1 MFSELFDFMKT
12 SSQDIIHNKKVN
24 LGNRRIK
31 SISSFSSNSIFYFPV
46 VISDQCQMDEVTMIQ
61 RALEK
66 QYASFIVAC
75 ISQIPFHRVSSGDA
89 FAVDEYLKQF
99 HQNMGVSPGK
109 DAFAKAYNAA
119 SLAGVRLPFEESASR
134 VESVE
139 DFFARVWNESV
150 EKECDYVTYLA
161 ENYISIND
169 VFNESAS
176 DPYTKALTEKY
187 KLVNEE
193 LEEWGFIGTN
203 PPESITEMTDLGYEP
218 QDPDTTVSDDPLDSN
233 DTDSEH
239 VDGIEAVPGQLVT
252 EAANPVDR
260 VKYTLES
267 ISDNKIRSCK
277 NRSKLRSIESKLK
290 GLKKKY
296 TNYLVRYKRRYEE
309 NKSNGTKKKL
319 HIRFNKESIK
329 DPKSFMKEYG
339 SYMKIINHKLKL
351 CEERR
356 EELTSRSGKGKVV
369 TANETVAFDMTYS
382 DYLQNEAA
390 MSAKARNGLADD
402 VFGLPSKRKYPLND
416 AKHVK
421 LAIQMS
427 GHINNKAELEELASN
442 IAKRAGE
449 LDMEI
454 TVSKKNA
461 LHDYMPKSM
470 QESVEED
477 PLTDLTSLDE
487 NALDMLIESIDS
499 DLNASDSEIFVL
511 TEARGVNWED
521 RAHKLAGVARN
532 AKSREAVANYKADK
546 LADKLQ
552 RSSQYNASLK
562 RQLNSKDA
570 EHQKEIGKI
579 KSDYE
584 TRLRNA
590 RSDVKDAERN
600 ADIERG
606 NMQNQIDMT
615 QGQLDKAN
623 SQLNK
628 YQADEKLRARNAGRN
643 DLNMARRRNKGIT
656 SSDDYN
662 QRTFDREVF
671 TKMDMQKCNEMV
683 PTFTKATIGFIVD
696 ETEEVVNRDLLVGIK
711 TYVHRVKTSDLTSEI
726 YNAIMN
732 KRKFLKFVKFISGE
746 ERSLA
751 DLLFGVRELKG
762 DALKTTNSGTRWSA
776 AFKNRKRMSKMSIP
790 FLMNNYLPN
799 GTIVITMNEVDY
811 IKSEYGV
818 DIMRSD
824 HCRML
829 MDANFLLGF
838 VVLDQTNEIAHVMY
852 DGINGGS
859 FQQYSYAALEREQ
872 QNSDRAMKEMFRLMN
887 R

>member
-119 SLAGVRLPFEESASR
+119 SLAGVRLPFEESASG

-176 DPYTKALTEKY
+176 DPYTKALTDKY

-218 QDPDTTVSDDPLDSN
+218 QDPDTTVSDDPLYSN

-239 VDGIEAVPGQLVT
+239 VDGVEAIPGQLVT

-277 NRSKLRSIESKLK
+277 NRSKIRSIESKLK

-296 TNYLVRYKRRYEE
+296 TNYLIRYKRRYEE
-309 NKSNGTKKKL
+309 NKSNGTKKKI

-356 EELTSRSGKGKVV
+356 EELTSRAGKGNVV

-390 MSAKARNGLADD
+390 MSAKARNSLADD

-427 GHINNKAELEELASN
+427 GHLNNKAELEELASN

-499 DLNASDSEIFVL
+499 DLNAPDSEIFIL
-511 TEARGVNWED
+511 TEDGKVND
-521 RAHKLAGVARN
+521 PK
-532 AKSREAVANYKADK
+532 
-546 LADKLQ
+546 Q
-552 RSSQYNASLK
+552 
-562 RQLNSKDA
+562 
-570 EHQKEIGKI
+570 
-579 KSDYE
+579 
-584 TRLRNA
+584 
-590 RSDVKDAERN
+590 
-600 ADIERG
+600 
-606 NMQNQIDMT
+606 NMVT
-615 QGQLDKAN
+615 KAN
-623 SQLNK
+623 EREK
-628 YQADEKLRARNAGRN
+628 ADEKLRARNSGRN
-643 DLNMARRRNKGIT
+643 DLNMARRRNRGIT
-656 SSDDYN
+656 SSDDCN

-811 IKSEYGV
+811 IKSEYGI

>member
-119 SLAGVRLPFEESASR
+119 SLAGVRLPFEESASG
-134 VESVE
+134 VESVG

-161 ENYISIND
+161 DNYISIND

-176 DPYTKALTEKY
+176 DPYTKALTDKY

-239 VDGIEAVPGQLVT
+239 VDGVEAIPGQLVT
-252 EAANPVDR
+252 EAANPIDR

-296 TNYLVRYKRRYEE
+296 TNYLIRYKRRYEE
-309 NKSNGTKKKL
+309 NKSNGTKKKI

-356 EELTSRSGKGKVV
+356 KELTSRAGKGNVV
-369 TANETVAFDMTYS
+369 TANETVAFDMSYGE
-382 DYLQNEAA
+382 YLQNEAA
-390 MSAKARNGLADD
+390 MSAKTRNGLADD
-402 VFGLPSKRKYPLND
+402 LFGLPSKRKYPLND

-427 GHINNKAELEELASN
+427 GHLNNKAELEELASN

-499 DLNASDSEIFVL
+499 DLNAPDSEIFIL
-511 TEARGVNWED
+511 TEDG
-521 RAHKLAGVARN
+521 
-532 AKSREAVANYKADK
+532 
-546 LADKLQ
+546 
-552 RSSQYNASLK
+552 
-562 RQLNSKDA
+562 KDNDPK
-570 EHQKEIGKI
+570 Q
-579 KSDYE
+579 
-584 TRLRNA
+584 
-590 RSDVKDAERN
+590 
-600 ADIERG
+600 
-606 NMQNQIDMT
+606 NMVT
-615 QGQLDKAN
+615 KAN
-623 SQLNK
+623 EREK
-628 YQADEKLRARNAGRN
+628 ADEKLRARNSGRN
-643 DLNMARRRNKGIT
+643 DLNMARRRNRGIT

>member
-119 SLAGVRLPFEESASR
+119 SLAGVRLPFEESASG

-176 DPYTKALTEKY
+176 DPYTKALTDKY

-203 PPESITEMTDLGYEP
+203 PPESIIEMTDLGYEP

-239 VDGIEAVPGQLVT
+239 VDGVEAIPGQLVT
-252 EAANPVDR
+252 EAANPIDR

-296 TNYLVRYKRRYEE
+296 TNYLIRYKRRYEE
-309 NKSNGTKKKL
+309 NKSNCTKKKL

-356 EELTSRSGKGKVV
+356 EELTSRAGKGNVV
-369 TANETVAFDMTYS
+369 TANETVAFDMSYGE
-382 DYLQNEAA
+382 YLQNEAA
-390 MSAKARNGLADD
+390 MSAKVRNGLADD

-427 GHINNKAELEELASN
+427 GHLNNKAELEELASN

-499 DLNASDSEIFVL
+499 DLNAPDSEIFIL
-511 TEARGVNWED
+511 TEDG
-521 RAHKLAGVARN
+521 
-532 AKSREAVANYKADK
+532 
-546 LADKLQ
+546 
-552 RSSQYNASLK
+552 
-562 RQLNSKDA
+562 KDNDPK
-570 EHQKEIGKI
+570 Q
-579 KSDYE
+579 
-584 TRLRNA
+584 
-590 RSDVKDAERN
+590 
-600 ADIERG
+600 
-606 NMQNQIDMT
+606 NMVT
-615 QGQLDKAN
+615 KAN
-623 SQLNK
+623 EREK
-628 YQADEKLRARNAGRN
+628 ADEKLRARNSGRN
-643 DLNMARRRNKGIT
+643 DLNMARRRNRGIT

>member
-1 MFSELFDFMKT
+1 M
-12 SSQDIIHNKKVN
+12 
-24 LGNRRIK
+24 
-31 SISSFSSNSIFYFPV
+31 
-46 VISDQCQMDEVTMIQ
+46 
-61 RALEK
+61 
-66 QYASFIVAC
+66 
-75 ISQIPFHRVSSGDA
+75 
-89 FAVDEYLKQF
+89 
-99 HQNMGVSPGK
+99 
-109 DAFAKAYNAA
+109 
-119 SLAGVRLPFEESASR
+119 
-134 VESVE
+134 
-139 DFFARVWNESV
+139 
-150 EKECDYVTYLA
+150 
-161 ENYISIND
+161 
-169 VFNESAS
+169 
-176 DPYTKALTEKY
+176 
-187 KLVNEE
+187 
-193 LEEWGFIGTN
+193 
-203 PPESITEMTDLGYEP
+203 
-218 QDPDTTVSDDPLDSN
+218 
-233 DTDSEH
+233 
-239 VDGIEAVPGQLVT
+239 
-252 EAANPVDR
+252 
-260 VKYTLES
+260 
-267 ISDNKIRSCK
+267 
-277 NRSKLRSIESKLK
+277 
-290 GLKKKY
+290 
-296 TNYLVRYKRRYEE
+296 
-309 NKSNGTKKKL
+309 
-319 HIRFNKESIK
+319 
-329 DPKSFMKEYG
+329 
-339 SYMKIINHKLKL
+339 
-351 CEERR
+351 
-356 EELTSRSGKGKVV
+356 
-369 TANETVAFDMTYS
+369 
-382 DYLQNEAA
+382 
-390 MSAKARNGLADD
+390 
-402 VFGLPSKRKYPLND
+402 
-416 AKHVK
+416 
-421 LAIQMS
+421 
-427 GHINNKAELEELASN
+427 
-442 IAKRAGE
+442 
-449 LDMEI
+449 
-454 TVSKKNA
+454 
-461 LHDYMPKSM
+461 
-470 QESVEED
+470 
-477 PLTDLTSLDE
+477 
-487 NALDMLIESIDS
+487 
-499 DLNASDSEIFVL
+499 
-511 TEARGVNWED
+511 
-521 RAHKLAGVARN
+521 
-532 AKSREAVANYKADK
+532 
-546 LADKLQ
+546 
-552 RSSQYNASLK
+552 
-562 RQLNSKDA
+562 
-570 EHQKEIGKI
+570 
-579 KSDYE
+579 
-584 TRLRNA
+584 
-590 RSDVKDAERN
+590 KDAERN

>member
-119 SLAGVRLPFEESASR
+119 SLAGVRLPFEESASG

-176 DPYTKALTEKY
+176 DPYTKALTDKY

-239 VDGIEAVPGQLVT
+239 VDGVEAIPGQLVT

-296 TNYLVRYKRRYEE
+296 TNYLIRYKRRYEE

-499 DLNASDSEIFVL
+499 DLSASDSEIFVL
-511 TEARGVNWED
+511 TEDGKDNDPKQNMVTKAIEREKVAKYQRDVYKGKWE
-521 RAHKLAGVARN
+521 RSTAKN
-532 AKSREAVANYKADK
+532 AELQTSNDELTGKVG
-546 LADKLQ
+546 KLQ
-552 RSSQYNASLK
+552 SRVDRY
-562 RQLNSKDA
+562 D
-570 EHQKEIGKI
+570 
-579 KSDYE
+579 
-584 TRLRNA
+584 
-590 RSDVKDAERN
+590 
-600 ADIERG
+600 
-606 NMQNQIDMT
+606 
-615 QGQLDKAN
+615 
-623 SQLNK
+623 
-628 YQADEKLRARNAGRN
+628 ADEKLRARNSGRN
-643 DLNMARRRNKGIT
+643 NLNMARRRNNGIT